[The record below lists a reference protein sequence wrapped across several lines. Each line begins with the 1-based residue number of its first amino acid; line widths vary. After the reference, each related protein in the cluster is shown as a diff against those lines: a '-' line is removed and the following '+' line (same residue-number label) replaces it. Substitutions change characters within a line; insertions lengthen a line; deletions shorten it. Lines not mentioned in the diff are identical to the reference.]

1 MHRVQ
6 IPHELVNDETVLLVN
21 WLIADGAE
29 VKPGQSI
36 ATIETSKTT
45 MDVEAT
51 EAGYLRHRF
60 PKQTEVAV
68 GAVFCYITA
77 SLDEPMAAEAAASP
91 VESRANPV
99 QPVAATPAQPAV
111 SAVQGQSPPIA
122 ETTPPPAGTRFSP
135 KAEALLRQHGLAAE
149 SFQGK
154 GLIRERDVQQALAIR
169 PPGGGKEP
177 DSAARANADAALAKP
192 SAPGASVPVRIDPLP
207 RMKRMEAAYLAA
219 AQHSTLTSL
228 VSVVCPTSGM
238 KSSGR
243 MALILYETA
252 RLLRKFPI
260 FNAFHHDGCA
270 HYYEQVNLGFAVDE
284 DRGLKVLVVPSADK
298 KSINDI
304 RKEVDDLMLD
314 YFNDTL
320 RPETLAGG
328 TFTITDLS
336 GDDAFLFYPLINRN
350 QAAILGVGA
359 NYFPPGSHQGAFN
372 LMLAFDHQLAEGR
385 VASRFLRELRERM
398 RSGELALR
406 SSSAEPE
413 VELECARCL
422 RSASELA
429 DIGAPLLQ
437 EVRPNGERTIIC
449 RLCLEGW

>member
-1 MHRVQ
+1 MHPVH

-21 WLIADGAE
+21 WLIADGVE
-29 VKPGQSI
+29 VKPGQAL

-45 MDVEAT
+45 MEVEASK
-51 EAGYLRHRF
+51 AGYLRHGF

-68 GAVFCYITA
+68 GAVFCYIA
-77 SLDEPMAAEAAASP
+77 AGPDEPMPVEAATSP
-91 VESRANPV
+91 VESRTNLV
-99 QPVAATPAQPAV
+99 QLVTATPAQPAV
-111 SAVQGQSPPIA
+111 SAVQGQSPPAA
-122 ETTPPPAGTRFSP
+122 ETTPPPAGTRFST
-135 KAEALLRQHGLAAE
+135 KAEALIRQHGLAAE
-149 SFQGK
+149 SFRGK
-154 GLIRERDVQQALAIR
+154 GLIRERDVQQVLGISPR
-169 PPGGGKEP
+169 GGDKEP

-192 SAPGASVPVRIDPLP
+192 AAPVATVPVRIVPLP
-207 RMKRMEAAYLAA
+207 RMKRTEAAYLAA
-219 AQHSTLTSL
+219 AQHNTLPSL
-228 VSVVCPTSGM
+228 VSVVCPTSVT

-252 RLLRKFPI
+252 RLLRKYPI

-284 DRGLKVLVVPSADK
+284 DHGLKVLVVPSADK

-304 RKEVDDLMLD
+304 RKEVDDLILD
-314 YFNDTL
+314 YFNDAL
-320 RPETLAGG
+320 RPEALAGG
-328 TFTITDLS
+328 TFTVTDLS

-359 NYFPPGSHQGAFN
+359 SYFPPGSHQGVFN

-385 VASRFLRELRERM
+385 VALRFLRELRERI
-398 RSGELALR
+398 RSCELALR
-406 SSSAEPE
+406 SSSAEPD

-422 RSASELA
+422 RSTSELA
-429 DIGAPLLQ
+429 DLGAPLLQ

>member
-1 MHRVQ
+1 MHPVH

-21 WLIADGAE
+21 WLIPDGAE
-29 VKPGQSI
+29 VQPGQSLV
-36 ATIETSKTT
+36 TIETSKTT
-45 MDVEAT
+45 LEVEAT

-60 PKQTEVAV
+60 PKHTEVAV
-68 GAVFCYITA
+68 GAVFCYIT
-77 SLDEPMAAEAAASP
+77 SSPDDPIPAEAAASP
-91 VESRANPV
+91 VELRANPV
-99 QPVAATPAQPAV
+99 QPVAATPAQPVV
-111 SAVQGQSPPIA
+111 SAVRDQTSPIA
-122 ETTPPPAGTRFSP
+122 ETPPPPVGTRFSS
-135 KAEALLRQHGLAAE
+135 KAEALIRLHGLAAE
-149 SFQGK
+149 SFRGK
-154 GLIRERDVQQALAIR
+154 GLIREREVQQALGIR
-169 PPGGGKEP
+169 PRCGEEEP
-177 DSAARANADAALAKP
+177 DSAACANADAALAKP
-192 SAPGASVPVRIDPLP
+192 AAPGAGVPVRIDPLP

-219 AQHSTLTSL
+219 ARHSTLTSL
-228 VSVVCPTSGM
+228 VSVVCPTSGR

-252 RLLRKFPI
+252 RLLKKYPI

-270 HYYEQVNLGFAVDE
+270 HYYELVNLGFAVDE

-298 KSINDI
+298 KSIDDI
-304 RKEVDDLMLD
+304 RKEVDDLILD

-320 RPETLAGG
+320 RPEALAGG
-328 TFTITDLS
+328 TFTVTDLS

-413 VELECARCL
+413 VELECGRCL
-422 RSASELA
+422 RSASELV
-429 DIGAPLLQ
+429 DLGAPLLQ